1 MNKHAPHPVGI
12 ASASLAMASSLLW
25 GGNMVALK
33 LGLTTFAP
41 FWSAWWRM
49 AIGALVIAAWARS
62 RNVRLPMPPD
72 ERRPLL
78 TLTAMFTAQIV
89 LLNTG
94 ADLSSPAYAVVILNS
109 HPIFSNVVG
118 HFVASEHR
126 LTPIRLIGLALAF
139 AGICYLVLG
148 RPIETLA
155 PRPLLGNLLLLGS
168 ALLLGIRTVY
178 TRWIIQS
185 IEPMRALVWQML
197 GSLPVFLV
205 SAVLLE
211 PMLLKPVTTVP
222 ILALAY
228 QGVIIAGLCFIIW
241 TMLLRRH
248 AAGTLA
254 MFAFTVPFFG
264 ILASALVFGEPVTPR
279 IILAALLVTGG
290 LALVGRS

>member
-49 AIGALVIAAWARS
+49 AIGVLVIAAWARV
-62 RNVRLPMPPD
+62 RKVRLPMPPD

-94 ADLSSPAYAVVILNS
+94 ADLSSPAYAVVILNA

-185 IEPMRALVWQML
+185 IEPMRAPVWQML